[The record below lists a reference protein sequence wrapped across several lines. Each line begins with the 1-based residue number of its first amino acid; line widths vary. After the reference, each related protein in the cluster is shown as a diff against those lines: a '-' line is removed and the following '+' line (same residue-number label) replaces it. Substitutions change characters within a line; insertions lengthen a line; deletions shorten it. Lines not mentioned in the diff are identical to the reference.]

1 MFDVNNNNNL
11 KKVADILS
19 VDLSIPQYKVNVCQ
33 TDRTKKSQYDIY
45 PIKHVNTLCMER
57 QDKTVRY
64 FVDSNMQ
71 LWVAPEGVPSE
82 KIPAHF
88 QMSGVSKS
96 QATCVAAG
104 NLIFSED
111 FQRLVKVSNKSGDFQ
126 PNFQCLQW
134 ILAILITN
142 ESNLPFALSDTLILE
157 KAVFER
163 GGGKKYSIS
172 TVDLRQWVNDAF
184 NQQMELI
191 NLFKNQPRDIRIADY
206 RVSQS
211 DFSSLTR
218 KSEGNQR
225 TRNFLSQR
233 LDFGHDDPAADN
245 CFLSHQA
252 SAVDIFFPTTKTANQ
267 EQPKKYPSAR
277 QLNFSHIDDDT
288 SLSMLFFSPGDA
300 KKRTNLGES
309 SIVDNHF
316 QIKEQ
321 SAKNIFDNDTNNT
334 SNQEQSKKN
343 PAVKRLHS
351 LRSDS
356 DASSST
362 LFFPQ
367 GDATKRRKSGERLIA
382 DDSLFLFQAKNLST
396 NSIFDNNNTND
407 SVTESE
413 FGAFTK

>member
-1 MFDVNNNNNL
+1 MFEVNNNNNL

-45 PIKHVNTLCMER
+45 PIKHINKLFMDR
-57 QDKTVRY
+57 QNKTVRY

-82 KIPAHF
+82 KTPAHF

-126 PNFQCLQW
+126 PNFECLQW
-134 ILAILITN
+134 ILAILATN

-157 KAVFER
+157 KAVFEP
-163 GGGKKYSIS
+163 GGGKKYKIN
-172 TVDLRQWVNDAF
+172 TVDLRQWVKDAF
-184 NQQMELI
+184 NEQIELI
-191 NLFKNQPRDIRIADY
+191 SLFKNQPCDIRIADY
-206 RVSQS
+206 SIS
-211 DFSSLTR
+211 PNNFSSLTR
-218 KSEGNQR
+218 RCEENQR
-225 TRNFLSQR
+225 TRNFSSQR
-233 LDFGHDDPAADN
+233 LDFGHEDPAADN

-252 SAVDIFFPTTKTANQ
+252 SSVDIFFPTTKAATQ
-267 EQPKKYPSAR
+267 ELPKKYSVAR
-277 QLNFSHIDDDT
+277 RLNFSRLDDDA
-288 SLSMLFFSPGDA
+288 SLSMLFFSPSDA

-321 SAKNIFDNDTNNT
+321 SAKNIFDNDTNNY
-334 SNQEQSKKN
+334 EQSKKN
-343 PAVKRLHS
+343 HAVKRLHS
-351 LRSDS
+351 LRSDN

-367 GDATKRRKSGERLIA
+367 CDTTKRRKSGERLTV
-382 DDSLFLFQAKNLST
+382 DDSLFLLQTKNLST
-396 NSIFDNNNTND
+396 NSAFDNNTND
-407 SVTESE
+407 SVTESK
-413 FGAFTK
+413 FGVFTK